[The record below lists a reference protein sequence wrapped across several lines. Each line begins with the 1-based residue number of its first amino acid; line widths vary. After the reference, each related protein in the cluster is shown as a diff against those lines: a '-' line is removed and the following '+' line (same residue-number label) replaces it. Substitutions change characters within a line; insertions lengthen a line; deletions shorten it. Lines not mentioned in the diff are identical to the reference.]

1 MSEFAQHGLIHSVSK
16 YAVIS
21 YSASAARGGVG
32 YRQELDSPCRRGLQS
47 WYELISIPS
56 YSASL

>member
-1 MSEFAQHGLIHSVSK
+1 MSEFAQHGLIHLVSK

-32 YRQELDSPCRRGLQS
+32 YRQELDSPCPRGLQS
-47 WYELISIPS
+47 LYELIST
-56 YSASL
+56 